1 MRGFAFQTT
10 GTPVSRCKSELDS
23 VTHGTINTI
32 ANRLMA
38 VMGERR

>member
-1 MRGFAFQTT
+1 MGLLFPTT
-10 GTPVSRCKSELDS
+10 GTPVSRCKLEPDS

-38 VMGERR
+38 VMGT